1 MSLSE
6 PLFERIKIENLATLQ
21 VYFGLKAFKLPKTQ
35 QILSPAAQLLAL
47 RYKNCH
53 PIIIFAYP
61 NIVTDNFCHSTI
73 L

>member
-6 PLFERIKIENLATLQ
+6 PLFERIRIENLATLR
-21 VYFGLKAFKLPKTQ
+21 VYFGLKASKLPKTQ
-35 QILSPAAQLLAL
+35 QILSPTAQLLAL

-53 PIIIFAYP
+53 PITIFAYP